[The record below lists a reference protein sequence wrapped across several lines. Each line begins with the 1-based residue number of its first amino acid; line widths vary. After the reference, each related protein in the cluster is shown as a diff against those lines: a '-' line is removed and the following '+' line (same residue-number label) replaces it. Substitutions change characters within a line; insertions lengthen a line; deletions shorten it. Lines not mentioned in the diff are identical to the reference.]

1 MRTFS
6 KPAID
11 VPAQLELL
19 KHRGLN
25 VQDEVGAASFLQS
38 VSFFRLTPYM
48 RPFQQPE
55 DVNHRFR
62 DGSQFEQLTR
72 LYDFD
77 RQLRL
82 LTMDAIERVEIA
94 SRSAISNHM
103 GPAHG
108 SHWYI
113 NSQMFHQMFDHQRL
127 LTTLSL
133 KQSTAMRHFQRECE
147 SIDRLRADDMRKRL
161 LKRQR
166 AKESYAR
173 YYPAT
178 YVHPPLMPG
187 WAMLEELTLGDLSH
201 LYKGLAK
208 DADKKAIAKRLGL
221 AAPLMQSWL
230 HTLTTIRNMCAHH
243 SRLWNREL
251 GIRPELPRK
260 ANFLWPGQ
268 LFQPGPHTRIFAALC
283 ILNHLMHQVS
293 PHSHWD
299 QRLHRLIYEFP
310 EVSLKAMGFPLD
322 WYQDPFWHALGNRTP
337 RCFR

>member
-11 VPAQLELL
+11 VRAQLELL

-25 VQDEVGAASFLQS
+25 VQDEVHAESFLQS
-38 VSFFRLTPYM
+38 VSFFRLSPYM

-55 DVNHRFR
+55 DIDHRFR
-62 DGSQFEQLTR
+62 DGSQFRQLTR

-77 RQLRL
+77 RRLRL

-94 SRSAISNHM
+94 SRAVISNHM

-113 NSQMFHQMFDHQRL
+113 DPRMFHQMFDHQRL
-127 LTTLSL
+127 LTTLSF
-133 KQSTAMRHFQRECE
+133 KQSTAMRDFQRECE
-147 SIDRLRADDMRKRL
+147 RLDRSRADDRRKGL

-173 YYPAT
+173 HYPAT
-178 YVHPPLMPG
+178 YAHPPLMPG

-208 DADKKAIAKRLGL
+208 DADKKAIARRLGI

-230 HTLTTIRNMCAHH
+230 HTLTTIRNICAHH

-251 GIRPELPRK
+251 GIRPELPKK
-260 ANFLWPGQ
+260 ANFLWPKH

-283 ILNHLMHQVS
+283 ILNHLTHRVS
-293 PHSHWD
+293 PDSHWD
-299 QRLHRLIYEFP
+299 QRLHQLICEFP
-310 EVSLKAMGFPLD
+310 DVSLNAMGFPLN
-322 WYQDPFWHALGNRTP
+322 WYQDPFWHALEN
-337 RCFR
+337 